1 LSRARFTLLYILA
14 WVPLAVL
21 YAVVLAS
28 QRGIAVSDALW
39 GAAFSIGIAALLAA
53 AGWWLST
60 RIRYER
66 AHRVCRAGR
75 RRTAGTSR
83 ASGAARPPGRN
94 YDWADDAETAG

>member
-1 LSRARFTLLYILA
+1 MSRARFTLLYILA

-39 GAAFSIGIAALLAA
+39 GAGFSIGIAALLGAA
-53 AGWWLST
+53 AWWLSS

-66 AHRVCRAGR
+66 TQRAR
-75 RRTAGTSR
+75 DRTSCNSR
-83 ASGAARPPGRN
+83 
-94 YDWADDAETAG
+94 